1 MPSRFG
7 CPGVQYANLQSSFD
21 AKVGDRVVMR
31 SSSRSALSGV
41 RLLVWIAGTSGS
53 QILGLRLSLSRSVQR
68 TAPLSDDD
76 DDDDDDDV
84 DDDDDDEVRGTPK
97 K

>member
-1 MPSRFG
+1 M
-7 CPGVQYANLQSSFD
+7 CP
-21 AKVGDRVVMR
+21 K
-31 SSSRSALSGV
+31 
-41 RLLVWIAGTSGS
+41 LLVWIAGTSGS